1 MVLARIKSQTI
12 KKKSVIHGIISI
24 PRTIKTKSRARIS
37 CSDLVRNYPPHLISI
52 LEADQDCQDMDACL
66 RSSDLLGPAHTA
78 VNLSSQLCLHD
89 STFSSLSLLFSRSVV
104 SDSCDPV
111 DCSLP
116 GSSVYGM
123 FQARIL
129 EWVAISFSR
138 GSSQP
143 RN

>member
-1 MVLARIKSQTI
+1 MGLYQSHEQ
-12 KKKSVIHGIISI
+12 
-24 PRTIKTKSRARIS
+24 SRQRAESWIS
-37 CSDLVRNYPPHLISI
+37 CSDLVRNYAPHLISI

-66 RSSDLLGPAHTA
+66 RSGDLLGPAHTT
-78 VNLSSQLCLHD
+78 VHLSFQLCLHD

-104 SDSCDPV
+104 FNSCNPM

-116 GSSVYGM
+116 GSSFYGM

-138 GSSQP
+138 GSSRP
-143 RN
+143 RNRTQVSCTAGRFFTN